1 MNVYI
6 LSRSLVNATAFELKA
21 DFLMQE
27 LQRLINER
35 CIEESNLME
44 VKAIAQ
50 KLFDAIQSVDVEI
63 LDLQDIRTDVEKFT
77 RIVGMQINKV
87 FFLSVRPNLL
97 DVL

>member
-1 MNVYI
+1 
-6 LSRSLVNATAFELKA
+6 
-21 DFLMQE
+21 MQE

-44 VKAIAQ
+44 AKAVAQ

-97 DVL
+97 DVLWFFP